1 MTGFHTDGS
10 DWEHTHNTKIYG
22 YLAALKLGQ
31 IAAYDSS
38 LKPAARR
45 ILSILMGYAST
56 NGYAYPSHG
65 AIAKDLGVSRQ
76 AVIKQIKTLV
86 AGKYISCERR
96 YQDGRNTSNMY
107 RLNFALAEEYRAV
120 PHSYRAFQGM

>member
-38 LKPAARR
+38 LRPAARR
-45 ILSILMGYAST
+45 ILSILMGYANT
-56 NGYAYPSHG
+56 DGYAYPSQG
-65 AIAKDLGVSRQ
+65 TIAKDLGVSRQ
-76 AVIKQIKTLV
+76 AVVKQIKILV
-86 AGKYISCERR
+86 EGKYISYERR
-96 YQDGRNTSNMY
+96 YEGKRCISNMY
-107 RLNFALAEEYRAV
+107 RLNFALAEEYRSV
-120 PHSYRAFQGM
+120 PHSYRAFQGV